1 MLVESLAISLVMGF
15 ILFETT
21 GLTAGGLIA
30 PGYFGLTFDQPWLIS
45 ISLGT
50 SVVTMFTV
58 RGLAFVTVLYGRRRF
73 LVSVLLAFAVQWTFM
88 ALFMATEMAQGRL
101 DVVGYIIPGLVA
113 SEMDRQGLFI
123 TLLALGAL
131 STGVFLIMKLLAGM

>member
-1 MLVESLAISLVMGF
+1 MLVEAIAIALVLGF
-15 ILFETT
+15 VLFETT

-30 PGYFGLTFDQPWLIS
+30 PGYFGLSFDQPWLIA

-50 SVVTMFTV
+50 AFVTMLAV

-73 LVSVLLAFAVQWTFM
+73 LVSVLIAFALQWSFM
-88 ALFMATEMAQGRL
+88 ALFMATEMGQGRL
-101 DVVGYIIPGLVA
+101 EVVGYIIPGLVA
-113 SEMDRQGLFI
+113 SEMDRQGVFV

-131 STGVFLIMKLLAGM
+131 STSVFLILKLMAGL